1 MLKVKV
7 EALENDLNDRGNETL
22 DLNEKV
28 EALETIVKEMNLR
41 ILNIT
46 TPTKKGTNKRRRVK
60 QHLTPSPSHNNEEDT
75 IELVKHVIEEL
86 DQEDNLEHDFDT
98 MAEEEAEFSK
108 ISEEEYEISTE
119 EILKMYESG

>member
-22 DLNEKV
+22 DLHEKV
-28 EALETIVKEMNLR
+28 VALETIVKEMNLR

-46 TPTKKGTNKRRRVK
+46 TATKKGTNKRRRVK

-75 IELVKHVIEEL
+75 VELVKHVIEEL

-98 MAEEEAEFSK
+98 MAEEAEISRN
-108 ISEEEYEISTE
+108 SEEEYEISTE

>member
-22 DLNEKV
+22 DLHEKV
-28 EALETIVKEMNLR
+28 VALETIVKEMNLR

-46 TPTKKGTNKRRRVK
+46 TATKKGTNKRRRVK

-98 MAEEEAEFSK
+98 MAEEAEISRN
-108 ISEEEYEISTE
+108 SEEEYEISTE